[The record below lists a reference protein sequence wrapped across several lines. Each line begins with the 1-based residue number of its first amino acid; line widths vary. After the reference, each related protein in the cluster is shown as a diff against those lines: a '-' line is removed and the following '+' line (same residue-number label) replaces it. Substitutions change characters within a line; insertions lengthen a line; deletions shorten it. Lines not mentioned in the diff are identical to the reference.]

1 MTALITIMGWPHGG
15 GRGGGGVSVSM
26 VTPVAKGGGGGAKGR
41 GGGGGCACM
50 EEWGRDCRRGR
61 GELTIMVCT
70 LQGNYA
76 EWGRGD

>member
-1 MTALITIMGWPHGG
+1 MTALITIMGCRTGV
-15 GRGGGGVSVSM
+15 GGVSVSM
-26 VTPVAKGGGGGAKGR
+26 VTVVAMGGGGGAVV
-41 GGGGGCACM
+41 GGGGGVCM
-50 EEWGRDCRRGR
+50 EEWGRDCSRGR

>member
-1 MTALITIMGWPHGG
+1 MTALITIMGCWMGV
-15 GRGGGGVSVSM
+15 GGVSVSM
-26 VTPVAKGGGGGAKGR
+26 VTVVAMGGGGGAVV
-41 GGGGGCACM
+41 GGGVCM
-50 EEWGRDCRRGR
+50 EEWGRDCSRGR

>member
-1 MTALITIMGWPHGG
+1 MTALITIMGCRTGV
-15 GRGGGGVSVSM
+15 GGVSVSM
-26 VTPVAKGGGGGAKGR
+26 ATVVAMGGGGG
-41 GGGGGCACM
+41 GGGVCM
-50 EEWGRDCRRGR
+50 EEWGRDCSRGR